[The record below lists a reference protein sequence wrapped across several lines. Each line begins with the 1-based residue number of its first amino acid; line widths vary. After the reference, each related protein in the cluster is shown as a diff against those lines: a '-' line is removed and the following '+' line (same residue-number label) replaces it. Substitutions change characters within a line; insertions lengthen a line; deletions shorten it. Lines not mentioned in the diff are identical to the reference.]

1 MWQQCWAPYPRERCF
16 GPNWVDCHMHLRVGE
31 LWPRPYLGCCWRG
44 QHSLSDSPLEPLFA
58 TDESGLQ
65 TIYFGRN
72 VVGNDEGDQVVL
84 AVIATD
90 SVAEVSGVF
99 GKELCE
105 SRHGGRN
112 EMETACCQVRRKIL
126 EDVSWISISL
136 GAKFPKLPRR

>member
-1 MWQQCWAPYPRERCF
+1 MY
-16 GPNWVDCHMHLRVGE
+16 LRVGE
-31 LWPRPYLGCCWRG
+31 LWPGPYLGCCWRG

-90 SVAEVSGVF
+90 SVAEVSGIF
-99 GKELCE
+99 GEELCV
-105 SRHGGRN
+105 SRHGWRD
-112 EMETACCQVRRKIL
+112 ELKTAYGQERQMMKKIL
-126 EDVSWISISL
+126 FVDPFEFL
-136 GAKFPKLPRR
+136 KLPKSMPSSRLVAMMLN